1 MYNAGIWDK
10 GKEKCHAGTGKTAA
24 RTALRQR
31 RRSLFRAGW
40 RAGQAERLTCPAHRF
55 RARFLCQPGT
65 SAALPPP
72 AHPPASETTARRLFT
87 LRPGPIARPALDN
100 LLSIYQRFQRRH
112 RAALLFQ
119 FPAFHRRIRAA
130 PTASTSKPRS
140 DPRRVAH
147 FSRHL
152 PAGAILYLAKPDNAR
167 RGVGRPLRGHLR
179 LAFRPQSGPGAQLRQ
194 PDDQPLSGWNRRH
207 RPPARPLP
215 ERERF
220 ALDAPRTA
228 HPLHPRRFLHGAG
241 THALHRQHAPDHRA
255 VRQPARQPRT
265 CLGHR
270 LRHPAPAQHSNSQD
284 TARRRDY
291 SHSDTATG
299 DCSTLSTPL
308 IYMGISYREGII
320 EGSYFAPLV
329 MTPL

>member
-10 GKEKCHAGTGKTAA
+10 GKEKSHAGTRKTAA
-24 RTALRQR
+24 RAAIRQCR
-31 RRSLFRAGW
+31 RPLFRAGW
-40 RAGQAERLTCPAHRF
+40 RAGEAERLTCPAHRL

-72 AHPPASETTARRLFT
+72 AHRPASETTARRLLT
-87 LRPGPIARPALDN
+87 LRPGHIARPALDN
-100 LLSIYQRFQRRH
+100 LLSIHQRFQRRH

-119 FPAFHRRIRAA
+119 LPAFHRRIRAA
-130 PTASTSKPRS
+130 PAASTSEPRS
-140 DPRRVAH
+140 DRRRVAH

-152 PAGAILYLAKPDNAR
+152 PAGAILYPAKPDNAR

-179 LAFRPQSGPGAQLRQ
+179 PAFRPQSGPGTQLCQ
-194 PDDQPLSGWNRRH
+194 PDNQPLPGWNRRH

-215 ERERF
+215 EREQL
-220 ALDAPRTA
+220 ALDTPRTTY
-228 HPLHPRRFLHGAG
+228 PLHPRRFLHGAG
-241 THALHRQHAPDHRA
+241 AHALYRQHAPDHRA

-265 CLGHR
+265 RLGHR
-270 LRHPAPAQHSNSQD
+270 LRHLAPAQYSNAQNA
-284 TARRRDY
+284 ARRRDY

-308 IYMGISYREGII
+308 ISMDMSYHEKPV
-320 EGSYFAPLV
+320 EVSYFAPLV